1 VALDEGQ
8 VRAGRPRYR
17 SLLLDTFQRTS
28 AIISRRDNEPGSVAD
43 FGTAKDLFPQIAKHA
58 SNF

>member
-1 VALDEGQ
+1 MSAYD
-8 VRAGRPRYR
+8 PK
-17 SLLLDTFQRTS
+17 RTS

-58 SNF
+58 GKFDQDQRNFRD